1 MGIRVVLGTCAVVLL
16 ASFLSTPASASTVAV
31 QVTSIESVTNP
42 VVVGETLTLTLAINV
57 PVGMTWSPT
66 GSVAV
71 YCPTSAV
78 TISGGLSSC
87 SSGALNAVFT
97 GDSTALTPGDHDVN
111 LAISVGSEPAGLT
124 LVSISLPKAFST
136 STTAALLY
144 RRGGAFGYR
153 GSLVTVYPT
162 PSMTLGDTEVVAA
175 PVEPEPEPT
184 PTPEPSPTPEPT
196 PTPAPV
202 VSPAPAPEPTPAP
215 APAAPSSPALP
226 EPAPPASESTTQI
239 ENAGFAT
246 EPAST
251 SVRFIMW
258 STPISWQSI
267 NGFTLRNRMLK
278 SVRPGATLQS
288 EIGGERIAIQYLSG
302 PKQGRFHVYADDV
315 LLSRVN
321 AYSATNPSDLR
332 IIELQLG
339 SLNPTKIV
347 LTTVASKNRATT
359 TSIRSLRVMT
369 QSSPKSESESAAR

>member
-1 MGIRVVLGTCAVVLL
+1 MGVRVVLGTCAVVLL
-16 ASFLSTPASASTVAV
+16 ASFLSTPASASTVVV
-31 QVTSIESVTNP
+31 QVTSIESVANP

-111 LAISVGSEPAGLT
+111 LAISVSSEPAGLT

-175 PVEPEPEPT
+175 PVEPEPDPEPTPT
-184 PTPEPSPTPEPT
+184 PTPEP
-196 PTPAPV
+196 A
-202 VSPAPAPEPTPAP
+202 PAPAPIADPAP
-215 APAAPSSPALP
+215 APAPSPVPAPAPATSSPALP
-226 EPAPPASESTTQI
+226 EPAPPVSEPTTQI
-239 ENAGFAT
+239 ENVGLAA

-251 SVRFIMW
+251 SVRFIKW

-288 EIGGERIAIQYLSG
+288 ELVGERIAIQYLSG

-315 LLSRVN
+315 LLSRIN
-321 AYSATNPSDLR
+321 AYSATNPGDLR
-332 IIELQLG
+332 IIELPLG
-339 SLNPTKIV
+339 SSNLTKIV
-347 LTTVASKNRATT
+347 LSTVASKNRAAT